1 MPDEMTFADFV
12 RTRAGSLYRYG
23 YLLTGNAHDADDLVQ
38 DALIRLRH
46 RWSQLDTDDPVA
58 YVRKTMGRLHISAWR
73 RRREQPFAAVPVEAR
88 ADDGLDRVDRAGLD
102 DAIWNALRALPP
114 RQRAVI
120 VLRYYEHLSDAEI
133 ADTLGI
139 SRGTIRS
146 QASRALDKL
155 RAAPAIISLKAV
167 R

>member
-1 MPDEMTFADFV
+1 
-12 RTRAGSLYRYG
+12 
-23 YLLTGNAHDADDLVQ
+23 
-38 DALIRLRH
+38 
-46 RWSQLDTDDPVA
+46 
-58 YVRKTMGRLHISAWR
+58 MGRLHISAWR
-73 RRREQPFAAVPVEAR
+73 RHRREQPVAAVPDTAR
-88 ADDGLDRVDRAGLD
+88 ADTGIDRIDRAGLD

-120 VLRYYEHLSDAEI
+120 VLRYYEHLTDAEI
-133 ADTLGI
+133 ADTLGV

-155 RAAPAIISLKAV
+155 RATPAIISLEAV